1 MSERRTHSAV
11 FTFYDMKRVEI
22 EGNSGVGATASRI
35 CRHTELEACVPLT
48 ATHDNHGSREEKFKG
63 KLGKCRRN
71 PQTQLLV
78 FVLLRRQRKLKTH
91 NILTQEDCF
100 RLWTPCPSEAGA
112 GILHRIKKRE
122 ASCFST
128 REAASLT
135 VLRDSTAL
143 TQPSARS
150 LPC

>member
-78 FVLLRRQRKLKTH
+78 FVLLRRQRKLKTQH
-91 NILTQEDCF
+91 THPR
-100 RLWTPCPSEAGA
+100 RL
-112 GILHRIKKRE
+112 
-122 ASCFST
+122 FST
-128 REAASLT
+128 MDAMSIRSWSRDPSQDKETGGQLFFDAGSCEPYGAA
-135 VLRDSTAL
+135 
-143 TQPSARS
+143 
-150 LPC
+150 